1 MGKTMAR
8 NDLSRT
14 NGPLSIFD
22 SAAIPATLLTVS
34 VLSPALGVAVAL
46 TLSALGA
53 SAAVTFPIAFAA
65 GSLAPLLLATR
76 FGRIY

>member
-1 MGKTMAR
+1 MAR

-14 NGPLSIFD
+14 NGSLNIFD
-22 SAAIPATLLTVS
+22 SAAIPATILTVS
-34 VLSPALGVAVAL
+34 VLSPAIGVAIAL
-46 TLSALGA
+46 SLSALGV
-53 SAAVTFPIAFAA
+53 SAAVIFPVAFAP